1 MLLVNDDNEGDT
13 LAVGIG
19 NAVKQIL
26 AFTVPNGR
34 VALFGDKFPVDE
46 SGTFRLK
53 AILEGIEQIL
63 RIQVRSE
70 FPHFLAALFF
80 QIALAGAEPDEG
92 RIGIDLVQ
100 IFIHKINQHDGFAG
114 ACGCL
119 HDNGLLAAAI
129 SAEVEKLDD
138 GLLLK
143 IE

>member
-1 MLLVNDDNEGDT
+1 MLLINDDDKSDT
-13 LAVGIG
+13 LAVGID

-26 AFTVPNGR
+26 ALTVPDGG

-46 SGTFRLK
+46 SGAFRLK

-63 RIQVRSE
+63 CIQVRSE

-80 QIALAGAEPDEG
+80 QIALAGAEPYEG
-92 RIGIDLVQ
+92 CIGIDLVQ
-100 IFIHKINQHDGFAG
+100 ILIHKINQHDCLAG
-114 ACGCL
+114 ACGCF
-119 HDNGLLAAAI
+119 HNDGLLAAAI
-129 SAEVEKLDD
+129 RAEIEKLDD

>member
-1 MLLVNDDNEGDT
+1 M
-13 LAVGIG
+13 GIG

-26 AFTVPNGR
+26 ALTVPDGR

-46 SGTFRLK
+46 SGAFRLK

-63 RIQVRSE
+63 RIQVWSE
-70 FPHFLAALFF
+70 FTHFLAALFF
-80 QIALAGAEPDEG
+80 QITLAGTEPNEG
-92 RIGIDLVQ
+92 RIGINLVQ

-114 ACGCL
+114 ACGSL
-119 HDNGLLAAAI
+119 HDDSLLTAAI